1 MALNP
6 FFLQGSQ
13 SEQRL
18 IQELINEQLTIY
30 GVEVIYLPRKIV
42 NQDTVLNEI
51 QSSKFDDNFA
61 IEAYVNTYEGYGGAG
76 DIMTKFGMSLKDE
89 LTVTISKERFEDFI
103 APYLEEFDE
112 DEINVS
118 TRPREGDLIYFPLGG
133 RLFEVKFVEHEQPFY
148 QLGKNYVYQLKCELF
163 EYSDELGGWNQLS
176 TTTEEIDDVLETQG
190 YITSLVMIGSGT
202 TAQVTPV
209 TGTGYVRKIFLND
222 DGSGYT
228 STPTISFTD
237 SPNGY
242 SISNASAVAIT
253 TVSSNVHS
261 VKEILLTNAGFGY
274 TEAPTITISGGGGSG
289 AIATCSIET
298 EETGIVRF
306 SIENAGTGYPIPP
319 AITVGAPTGPGGAAT
334 AIISGIGTLTSTTIT
349 AGGEYYDPLNPPDV
363 TFSNPGGGGNETNIV
378 KFGSRSYNG
387 GNSGNLIPTTGISTS
402 DVGAVEFWF
411 YFTQLPGDGDTFTIA
426 KWGSNDGDNEHYRLN
441 IQSLNGEAQLFYV
454 RPTSDFESGTSTTA
468 VSTTAHNDL
477 NRWNWIRIS
486 QTDSGANRVATHY
499 MGSSGTFQSSFSSS
513 TFNAQIYNG
522 NGFNINPDG
531 HFSDNQIFV
540 DEVRFTT
547 DGSITQ
553 PTLPTSTSAN
563 LPNTVA
569 FGGGERVTAQGSAV
583 VGSSGSI
590 TSITITNVGAGYS
603 SAPTIS
609 IANTAAN
616 KVFESSGLTTAIAK
630 ANVSTDNRLSSIN
643 IINPG
648 SGYNQLQP
656 VVTVASPPTT
666 GIGTF
671 TFNELVTGSI
681 SGAQGRVKTW
691 DSTTN
696 TLKLGTTNGTFVPGD
711 IIVGSAS
718 SAKYS
723 VDFIESAEFADK
735 YDKGDEIETEADTL
749 LDFTET
755 NPFGTY

>member
-30 GVEVIYLPRKIV
+30 GIEVIYLPRKII
-42 NQDTVLNEI
+42 NQDTILNEI
-51 QSSKFDDNFA
+51 QSSKYDDNFA

-76 DIMTKFGMSLKDE
+76 DIMTKFGVSLKDE

-103 APYLEEFDE
+103 SPYLGQLEPE
-112 DEINVS
+112 EINLS
-118 TRPREGDLIYFPLGG
+118 TRPREGDLIYFPLGS

-176 TTTEEIDDVLETQG
+176 TTTQEIDSALQNQG
-190 YITSLVMIGSGT
+190 YITSLTIIGSGT
-202 TAQVTPV
+202 TAQITPIS
-209 TGTGYVRKIFLND
+209 GTGFVKKIFLNN

-228 STPTISFTD
+228 SVPTISFTD
-237 SPNGY
+237 SPEGTLV
-242 SISNASAVAIT
+242 SNASAVAIT
-253 TVSSNVHS
+253 TISSNVYS
-261 VKEILLTNAGFGY
+261 IQEILLTNAGFGY

-298 EETGIVRF
+298 EETGIVRY
-306 SIENAGTGYPIPP
+306 SITSAGTGYPIPP
-319 AITVGAPTGPGGAAT
+319 EVTVGVPIGPGAAAT
-334 AIISGIGTLTSTTIT
+334 ATISGLGNVNGVTIT
-349 AGGEYYDPLNPPDV
+349 NDGKYYNQSNPPIV
-363 TFSNPGGGGNETNIV
+363 TFSAAPSGVVNA
-378 KFGSRSYNG
+378 GSISTTGAGHVNG
-387 GNSGNLIPTTGISTS
+387 GNYDTTGGSGTGFRIQGQGSGGMIGFTILSGGQGYVVGDIVATVNSNPAYIEITGVTDHTTATGISSVSSAGIVTS
-402 DVGAVEFWF
+402 V
-411 YFTQLPGDGDTFTIA
+411 
-426 KWGSNDGDNEHYRLN
+426 
-441 IQSLNGEAQLFYV
+441 
-454 RPTSDFESGTSTTA
+454 
-468 VSTTAHNDL
+468 
-477 NRWNWIRIS
+477 
-486 QTDSGANRVATHY
+486 
-499 MGSSGTFQSSFSSS
+499 
-513 TFNAQIYNG
+513 
-522 NGFNINPDG
+522 
-531 HFSDNQIFV
+531 
-540 DEVRFTT
+540 
-547 DGSITQ
+547 
-553 PTLPTSTSAN
+553 
-563 LPNTVA
+563 
-569 FGGGERVTAQGSAV
+569 
-583 VGSSGSI
+583 
-590 TSITITNVGAGYS
+590 TITNAGTGYTT
-603 SAPTIS
+603 APTVS
-609 IANTAAN
+609 IANTVGN
-616 KVFESSGLTTAIAK
+616 KDYSNSSLITAIAK

-648 SGYNQLQP
+648 SGYDPIQP
-656 VVTVASPPTT
+656 VTVASPPTT

-691 DSTTN
+691 DTITN

-735 YDKGDEIETEADTL
+735 YDAGVEIEEVADTN
-749 LDFTET
+749 LDFSES